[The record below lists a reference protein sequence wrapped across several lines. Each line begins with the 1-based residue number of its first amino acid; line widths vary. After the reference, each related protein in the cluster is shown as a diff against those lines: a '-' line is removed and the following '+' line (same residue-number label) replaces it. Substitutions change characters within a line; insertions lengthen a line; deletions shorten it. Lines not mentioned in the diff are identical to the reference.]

1 MATITLERKGA
12 DLVYTKNG
20 VASSTR
26 ISLFNLEFSI
36 VPANN
41 TLVFL
46 SNGSIIDFN
55 NDVVTDLAN
64 AEAVG
69 DQLGNWMKEANT
81 GV

>member
-36 VPANN
+36 VPADN

-46 SNGSIIDFN
+46 SNGSIIDFD